1 MKKLLLS
8 TALAGVVLSTS
19 AIAQTTVGGNMTVGL
34 RATEEKGI
42 SGATTTASKRGMLI
56 ETQLN
61 VASKGALNNGMNYAA
76 GFSLEFDANDYPS
89 STSTKSI
96 ANENVYIDLIS
107 GNTTFSAGIDHMN
120 DFDRSMIPVVG
131 EIGKATGSQ
140 GGTTAATNML
150 ADPLN
155 TSAAAGVAVRQAFP
169 GVGQI
174 TLAYTPTMSCNST
187 DIAGC
192 GGADTTVVEG
202 NEGSAYSALL
212 EISNVGIKGLAL
224 EAGYTEQ
231 QKKVGST
238 SSPTKDATFVTA
250 GLRYTNGPITAGY
263 NRKEFAFGGVSAT
276 NPAAVTGGYTTN
288 EERTQNDYGIAY
300 TVGNISYGAIYQVT
314 SSNISTELDEKY
326 KAIGI
331 GYNLGPVAA
340 KANFAKHENLGG
352 LAGTDADIVTLKLS
366 TNF

>member
-8 TALAGVVLSTS
+8 TALTGALLTTS
-19 AIAQTTVGGNMTVGL
+19 AIAQTTVSGNMTVGL
-34 RATEEKGI
+34 RSTAETGAA
-42 SGATTTASKRGMLI
+42 GATSTASKRGMLI

-76 GFSLEFDANDYPS
+76 GFSLEFDASDVA
-89 STSTKSI
+89 STTATKSI

-107 GNTTFSAGIDHMN
+107 GNTTLSAGIDHMN

-131 EIGKATGSQ
+131 EIGKGTGSQ
-140 GGTTAATNML
+140 GGTTAVTNML

-174 TLAYTPTMSCNST
+174 TLAYTPTMTCSAT
-187 DIAGC
+187 DVAGC

-202 NEGSAYSALL
+202 NEGSGYSALL

-231 QKKVGST
+231 QLKIGST
-238 SSPTKDATFVTA
+238 NSSNKDATFLTA

-263 NRKEFAFGGVSAT
+263 NRKEFSFGGAT
-276 NPAAVTGGYTTN
+276 GTNVAAVGGGYTVN

-314 SSNISTELDEKY
+314 SSNIATELDEKY
-326 KAIGI
+326 KAIAI
-331 GYNLGPVAA
+331 GYNMGPVAA

>member
-42 SGATTTASKRGMLI
+42 SGAATTASKRGMLI

-76 GFSLEFDANDYPS
+76 GFSLEFDANDVA
-89 STSTKSI
+89 STTATKSI

-107 GNTTFSAGIDHMN
+107 GNTTLSAGIDHMN

-131 EIGKATGSQ
+131 EIGKGTGSQ
-140 GGTTAATNML
+140 GGTTAVTNML

-174 TLAYTPTMSCNST
+174 TLAYTPTMTCSST
-187 DIAGC
+187 DVAGC

-250 GLRYTNGPITAGY
+250 GLRYTDGPITVGY
-263 NRKEFAFGGVSAT
+263 NRKEFAFGGAAATAPNTVS
-276 NPAAVTGGYTTN
+276 GGYNLN

-331 GYNLGPVAA
+331 GYNLGAVAA